1 MKNTLKQNE
10 EHSQIKKKK
19 KKIVIE
25 LAHKKPNINPK
36 RKANPI

>member
-1 MKNTLKQNE
+1 MRNILKL
-10 EHSQIKKKK
+10 KKK

-36 RKANPI
+36 CKANPI

>member
-1 MKNTLKQNE
+1 MRNILKL
-10 EHSQIKKKK
+10 KKK

>member
-10 EHSQIKKKK
+10 EHSRIKKK